1 MWWFAVGLLLP
12 VSYWLTTFA
21 HDRHWPM
28 SQQHTVT
35 VIADWLMRPAV
46 SAAAAILL
54 FQMIMSDGRRWLNR
68 RRARRAD

>member
-54 FQMIMSDGRRWLNR
+54 F
-68 RRARRAD
+68 